1 MTVLYAQ
8 TSGTQTANAGSLTPI
23 PGLSLT
29 VPEGVQVSTLVILNL
44 PNPYAQGNDYPGGVL
59 GISVNG
65 TVSLVQA
72 SFTYGIQNPPSTNR
86 MPTTLVVAV
95 PLTLQQQTIQAL
107 WCGVRGSTVVIDS
120 PATLS
125 VVL

>member
-1 MTVLYAQ
+1 MTVLNAQ
-8 TSGTQTANAGSLTPI
+8 TSGTQTTNASSLTAI

-29 VPEGVQVSTLVILNL
+29 LPEGVQVSALVILNL
-44 PNPYAQGNDYPGGVL
+44 PNPYAQGNDYPGGIL

-65 TVSLVQA
+65 AVSPVQA

-107 WCGVRGSTVVIDS
+107 WCGVRGSTVIIDS

-125 VVL
+125 IVI

>member
-1 MTVLYAQ
+1 
-8 TSGTQTANAGSLTPI
+8 
-23 PGLSLT
+23 
-29 VPEGVQVSTLVILNL
+29 VQVSALVILNL
-44 PNPYAQGNDYPGGVL
+44 PNPYAQGNDYPGGVP

-65 TVSLVQA
+65 AVSPVQA
-72 SFTYGIQNPPSTNR
+72 SFIYGVQAPGSFNR